1 MGFEGWKT
9 SRLEPS
15 ELAKLRIFDGVD
27 IAQLGRLASVSAVY
41 ELERGRL
48 LLDIDQANDQ
58 LFVVLEGMLA
68 VYLHLA
74 SQPIALLGRGDVT
87 GEVSVIGE
95 QSTSTYVRA
104 DTDCRLLVVGRNTLW
119 RLFEE
124 SPAFARNFTRVF
136 PRRLAH
142 LHKILRAVQQLHEEY
157 KQQSATDPLTGL
169 YNRRWLEDSL
179 SFELSRCQLRR
190 RPLSLLMVDIDHFK
204 RYNDDHGH
212 MAGDEALKAVARAVL
227 VALRGSDLA
236 VRYGGEEIIVIL
248 PGVDLGESERV
259 AERLHRAV
267 ADAKI
272 VGADGRVLPAL
283 TVSIGVAQM
292 VAEHTPEQ
300 LLAQVDQA
308 LYRAKRQGRN
318 CTSA

>member
-1 MGFEGWKT
+1 
-9 SRLEPS
+9 
-15 ELAKLRIFDGVD
+15 
-27 IAQLGRLASVSAVY
+27 
-41 ELERGRL
+41 
-48 LLDIDQANDQ
+48 
-58 LFVVLEGMLA
+58 
-68 VYLHLA
+68 
-74 SQPIALLGRGDVT
+74 
-87 GEVSVIGE
+87 
-95 QSTSTYVRA
+95 
-104 DTDCRLLVVGRNTLW
+104 
-119 RLFEE
+119 
-124 SPAFARNFTRVF
+124 
-136 PRRLAH
+136 
-142 LHKILRAVQQLHEEY
+142 
-157 KQQSATDPLTGL
+157 
-169 YNRRWLEDSL
+169 
-179 SFELSRCQLRR
+179 
-190 RPLSLLMVDIDHFK
+190 MVDIDHFK

>member
-1 MGFEGWKT
+1 
-9 SRLEPS
+9 
-15 ELAKLRIFDGVD
+15 
-27 IAQLGRLASVSAVY
+27 
-41 ELERGRL
+41 
-48 LLDIDQANDQ
+48 
-58 LFVVLEGMLA
+58 
-68 VYLHLA
+68 
-74 SQPIALLGRGDVT
+74 
-87 GEVSVIGE
+87 
-95 QSTSTYVRA
+95 TSTYVRA

-124 SPAFARNFTRVF
+124 SPSFARNFIRVF

-157 KQQSATDPLTGL
+157 KQQSTTDPLTGL

-236 VRYGGEEIIVIL
+236 VRYGGEEIVVIL
-248 PGVDLGESERV
+248 PGVDLRESERV
-259 AERLHRAV
+259 AERLHHAV
-267 ADAKI
+267 AAARI
-272 VGADGRVLPAL
+272 LGADGRVLPAV

-292 VAEHTPEQ
+292 VAENTPEQ